1 MASIPYTSNIAYLN
15 GHDVSRAIGCCQ
27 CFKKETCEVV
37 ICKKW
42 CEYVLAYTLVQA
54 ELNMIFDQ
62 FSAAPPSHF

>member
-42 CEYVLAYTLVQA
+42 CEYVLAYTL
-54 ELNMIFDQ
+54 
-62 FSAAPPSHF
+62 